1 MMFGQLVRSLRS
13 NKKSGFARGARGGG
27 KGRRRVVAGVGGVF
41 SRDSGSCAG

>member
-13 NKKSGFARGARGGG
+13 NKKSGFARGARG